1 MMNDFNSNND
11 IDTRVSTPDA
21 LCITSEGVFV
31 STIEIP
37 EGIRKIAKS
46 SIKHGLQEI
55 SGETFSPIEFINDLT
70 GIEDSDIPIVEPTID
85 HIIPN
90 NSTTIDTEELSTN
103 IHSNPEQYW
112 DETSTGDQITTE
124 LSTEQDFASTSDEIL
139 L

>member
-1 MMNDFNSNND
+1 MMNDFNND

-31 STIEIP
+31 STIE
-37 EGIRKIAKS
+37 
-46 SIKHGLQEI
+46 
-55 SGETFSPIEFINDLT
+55 FINDLT
-70 GIEDSDIPIVEPTID
+70 GIDDSDIPIVEPTVD

-90 NSTTIDTEELSTN
+90 NSTTIDTEVHSTD

-112 DETSTGDQITTE
+112 DVTSTGDQITTE
-124 LSTEQDFASTSDEIL
+124 LPTEQDFASTSDEIL